1 LVFIRGIRI
10 STVYWHLGIL
20 GESPEKL
27 HANMIAAATLS
38 LSQFH
43 DRAGLGLDREMA
55 EEEEFEMFIR
65 NYQNMVFSVSARI
78 VGNLTDAEDITQEVF
93 IKAYDR
99 FSELRNSG
107 TVGGWLKTV
116 ATNLSINHLN
126 RYRARWRFFSEQT
139 EPVEI
144 ASEVEGESDRKEAL
158 ELAIRKLPDAQRV
171 PLVLF
176 HFQEMSYEEI
186 AAKLQVSLAKVKSD
200 LHRGRETLKKLVTK

>member
-1 LVFIRGIRI
+1 
-10 STVYWHLGIL
+10 
-20 GESPEKL
+20 
-27 HANMIAAATLS
+27 MIAAATLS

-55 EEEEFEMFIR
+55 EEKEFEMFIR
-65 NYQNMVFSVSARI
+65 SYQNMVFSVSARI

-93 IKAYDR
+93 LKAYDR
-99 FSELRNSG
+99 FTELRNSG

-126 RYRARWRFFSEQT
+126 RYRSRWRFFSEQAESVEVAAEA
-139 EPVEI
+139 EP
-144 ASEVEGESDRKEAL
+144 ESDRREAL
-158 ELAIRKLPDAQRV
+158 ELAIRKLPDPQRV

-176 HFQEMSYEEI
+176 HFEEMSYEEI

-200 LHRGRETLKKLVTK
+200 IHRGREALKRLLTR

>member
-1 LVFIRGIRI
+1 
-10 STVYWHLGIL
+10 
-20 GESPEKL
+20 
-27 HANMIAAATLS
+27 MIAAATLS

-43 DRAGLGLDREMA
+43 DRAGFGLDREMA

-65 NYQNMVFSVSARI
+65 SYQNMVFSVSARI

-93 IKAYDR
+93 IKAYER
-99 FSELRNSG
+99 FKELRKSG

-126 RYRARWRFFSEQT
+126 RYRARWRFFSEEA
-139 EPVEI
+139 EPVQI
-144 ASEVEGESDRKEAL
+144 ATKVERENDWKEAL
-158 ELAIRKLPDAQRV
+158 EMAIRKLPDAQRV

-186 AAKLQVSLAKVKSD
+186 AARLQVSLAKVKSD
-200 LHRGRETLKKLVTK
+200 IHRGRETLKKLVTK

>member
-1 LVFIRGIRI
+1 
-10 STVYWHLGIL
+10 
-20 GESPEKL
+20 
-27 HANMIAAATLS
+27 MIAAATLS

-55 EEEEFEMFIR
+55 EEKEFEMFIR
-65 NYQNMVFSVSARI
+65 SYQNMVFSVSARI

-93 IKAYDR
+93 LKAYDR
-99 FSELRNSG
+99 FTELRTSG

-126 RYRARWRFFSEQT
+126 RYRSRWRFFSEQT

-144 ASEVEGESDRKEAL
+144 AAEAEPESDRREAL
-158 ELAIRKLPDAQRV
+158 ELAIRKLPDPQRV

-176 HFQEMSYEEI
+176 HFEEMSYEEI
-186 AAKLQVSLAKVKSD
+186 AAKLQVSLAKIKSD
-200 LHRGRETLKKLVTK
+200 IHRGREALKRLLTK

>member
-1 LVFIRGIRI
+1 
-10 STVYWHLGIL
+10 
-20 GESPEKL
+20 
-27 HANMIAAATLS
+27 MIATATLS

-55 EEEEFEMFIR
+55 GEGEFEMFIR
-65 NYQNMVFSVSARI
+65 SYQNMVFSVSARI

-93 IKAYDR
+93 IKAYAR
-99 FSELRNSG
+99 FKELHNSN

-144 ASEVEGESDRKEAL
+144 AVEPERENDRKEAL

-186 AAKLQVSLAKVKSD
+186 AEKLQVSLAKVKSD
-200 LHRGRETLKKLVTK
+200 IHRGREMLKKLVTK

>member
-1 LVFIRGIRI
+1 
-10 STVYWHLGIL
+10 
-20 GESPEKL
+20 
-27 HANMIAAATLS
+27 MIAAATLS

-65 NYQNMVFSVSARI
+65 SYQNMVFSVSARI
-78 VGNLTDAEDITQEVF
+78 LGNLTDAEDITQEVF

-99 FSELRNSG
+99 FGELRTSD

-126 RYRARWRFFSEQT
+126 RYRARWRFFSEQA
-139 EPVEI
+139 EPIEI
-144 ASEVEGESDRKEAL
+144 AVEDEKENDRKEAL

-186 AAKLQVSLAKVKSD
+186 AAKLQISLAKVRSD
-200 LHRGRETLKKLVTK
+200 IHRGRETLKKLLTK

>member
-1 LVFIRGIRI
+1 
-10 STVYWHLGIL
+10 
-20 GESPEKL
+20 
-27 HANMIAAATLS
+27 MIAAATLS

-55 EEEEFEMFIR
+55 EEKEFEMFIR
-65 NYQNMVFSVSARI
+65 SYQNMVFSVSARI

-93 IKAYDR
+93 LKAYDR
-99 FSELRNSG
+99 FTELRTSG

-126 RYRARWRFFSEQT
+126 RYRSRWRFFSEQT

-144 ASEVEGESDRKEAL
+144 AAEAEPESDRKEAL
-158 ELAIRKLPDAQRV
+158 ELAIRRLPDPQRV

-176 HFQEMSYEEI
+176 HFEEMSYEEI

-200 LHRGRETLKKLVTK
+200 IHRGRETLKRLLTK

>member
-1 LVFIRGIRI
+1 
-10 STVYWHLGIL
+10 
-20 GESPEKL
+20 
-27 HANMIAAATLS
+27 MIAAATLS

-43 DRAGLGLDREMA
+43 DRAGFWLDREMA

-93 IKAYDR
+93 IKAYHR
-99 FSELRNSG
+99 FSELRNSD

-126 RYRARWRFFSEQT
+126 RYRARWRFFSEQA

-144 ASEVEGESDRKEAL
+144 ASEVEGEKGESDRKEAL

-200 LHRGRETLKKLVTK
+200 LHRGRETLKKLVIK

>member
-1 LVFIRGIRI
+1 
-10 STVYWHLGIL
+10 
-20 GESPEKL
+20 
-27 HANMIAAATLS
+27 MIATATLS

-43 DRAGLGLDREMA
+43 DWAGLGLDREMA

-65 NYQNMVFSVSARI
+65 SYQNMVFSVSARI

-93 IKAYDR
+93 IKAYAR
-99 FSELRNSG
+99 FKELRNSN

-126 RYRARWRFFSEQT
+126 RYRGRWRFFSEQT

-144 ASEVEGESDRKEAL
+144 AVEPERENDRKEAL

-186 AAKLQVSLAKVKSD
+186 AEKLQVSLAKVKSD
-200 LHRGRETLKKLVTK
+200 IHRGREMLKKLVTK

>member
-1 LVFIRGIRI
+1 
-10 STVYWHLGIL
+10 
-20 GESPEKL
+20 
-27 HANMIAAATLS
+27 MIATATLS

-43 DRAGLGLDREMA
+43 DWAGLGLDREMA

-65 NYQNMVFSVSARI
+65 SYQNMVFSVSARI

-93 IKAYDR
+93 IKAYAR
-99 FSELRNSG
+99 FKELRNSN

-144 ASEVEGESDRKEAL
+144 AVEPERENDRKEAL

-186 AAKLQVSLAKVKSD
+186 AEKLQVSLAKVKSD
-200 LHRGRETLKKLVTK
+200 IHRGREMLKKLVTK

>member
-1 LVFIRGIRI
+1 
-10 STVYWHLGIL
+10 
-20 GESPEKL
+20 
-27 HANMIAAATLS
+27 MIAAATLS

-65 NYQNMVFSVSARI
+65 SYQNMVFSVSARI

-99 FSELRNSG
+99 FKELRTSG

-139 EPVEI
+139 EQIEVAVED
-144 ASEVEGESDRKEAL
+144 ERESDRKEAV

-176 HFQEMSYEEI
+176 HFQDMSYEEI
-186 AAKLQVSLAKVKSD
+186 AGKLQISLAKVKSD
-200 LHRGRETLKKLVTK
+200 IHRGRETLKKLLTK

>member
-1 LVFIRGIRI
+1 
-10 STVYWHLGIL
+10 
-20 GESPEKL
+20 
-27 HANMIAAATLS
+27 MIAAATLS
-38 LSQFH
+38 LPQFH

-65 NYQNMVFSVSARI
+65 SYQNMVFSVSARI

-93 IKAYDR
+93 IKAYAR
-99 FSELRNSG
+99 FNQLRNSS

-126 RYRARWRFFSEQT
+126 RYRTRWRFFSEQT
-139 EPVEI
+139 ETVEI
-144 ASEVEGESDRKEAL
+144 AVEVDSESDRKEAL

-171 PLVLF
+171 TLVLF

-186 AAKLQVSLAKVKSD
+186 AGKLQVSLAKVKSD
-200 LHRGRETLKKLVTK
+200 IHRGRETLKKLVTK

>member
-1 LVFIRGIRI
+1 
-10 STVYWHLGIL
+10 
-20 GESPEKL
+20 
-27 HANMIAAATLS
+27 MIAAATLS

-55 EEEEFEMFIR
+55 EEKEFEMFIR
-65 NYQNMVFSVSARI
+65 SYQNMVFSVSARI
-78 VGNLTDAEDITQEVF
+78 LGNLADAEDITQEVF

-99 FSELRNSG
+99 FNQLRHSS

-126 RYRARWRFFSEQT
+126 RCRAKWRFFSEQA
-139 EPVEI
+139 ESVEI
-144 ASEVEGESDRKEAL
+144 TAAEVERESDRKEAL

-176 HFQEMSYEEI
+176 HFQDMSYEEI
-186 AAKLQVSLAKVKSD
+186 AANLQVSLPKVKSD
-200 LHRGRETLKKLVTK
+200 IHRGRETLKKLVTK

>member
-65 NYQNMVFSVSARI
+65 SYQNMVFSVSARI

-93 IKAYDR
+93 IKAYAR
-99 FSELRNSG
+99 FKELRNSN

-126 RYRARWRFFSEQT
+126 RYRGRWRFFSEQT

-144 ASEVEGESDRKEAL
+144 AVEPERENDRKEAL

-186 AAKLQVSLAKVKSD
+186 AEKLQVSLAKVKSD
-200 LHRGRETLKKLVTK
+200 IHRGREMLKKLVTK

>member
-1 LVFIRGIRI
+1 
-10 STVYWHLGIL
+10 
-20 GESPEKL
+20 
-27 HANMIAAATLS
+27 
-38 LSQFH
+38 
-43 DRAGLGLDREMA
+43 MA

-65 NYQNMVFSVSARI
+65 SYQNMVFSVSARI

-99 FSELRNSG
+99 FRELRTSG
-107 TVGGWLKTV
+107 SVGGWLKTV

-139 EPVEI
+139 EPIEVAVED
-144 ASEVEGESDRKEAL
+144 ERESDRKEAV

-176 HFQEMSYEEI
+176 HFQDMSYEEI
-186 AAKLQVSLAKVKSD
+186 ATKLQISLAKVKSD
-200 LHRGRETLKKLVTK
+200 IHRGRETLKKLLTK

>member
-1 LVFIRGIRI
+1 
-10 STVYWHLGIL
+10 
-20 GESPEKL
+20 
-27 HANMIAAATLS
+27 MIAAATLS

-65 NYQNMVFSVSARI
+65 SYQNMVFSVSARI

-99 FSELRNSG
+99 FRELRTSD

-126 RYRARWRFFSEQT
+126 RYRARWRFFSEQA
-139 EPVEI
+139 EPIEVAVE
-144 ASEVEGESDRKEAL
+144 EEKESDRKEAV

-186 AAKLQVSLAKVKSD
+186 AAKLQISLAKVKSD
-200 LHRGRETLKKLVTK
+200 IHRGRETLKKLLTK